1 MGPAKDE
8 LPGCGRRRLSVSVGG
23 RTDLRPVSSSPF
35 FLPIFP
41 PTTHEGQADAT
52 SCEARD
58 IRVER
63 KIKMGR
69 RKPRPMKCGDL
80 EPPEGTADATEL
92 GGDRQNASAMCCMTN
107 FCPDGNYLLCNAA
120 MQMLHCVC
128 EWPQLPSTVPLTTC
142 PQTGLEY
149 FWVRMRVCAKIE
161 RYRGFVAMFWRER
174 SLSHRCYMAG
184 SQGLTSFTP
193 IPAKSLMLRVTSVM
207 RRVSAVAA
215 I

>member
-1 MGPAKDE
+1 
-8 LPGCGRRRLSVSVGG
+8 
-23 RTDLRPVSSSPF
+23 
-35 FLPIFP
+35 
-41 PTTHEGQADAT
+41 
-52 SCEARD
+52 
-58 IRVER
+58 
-63 KIKMGR
+63 MGR

-80 EPPEGTADATEL
+80 EPQRGTADATEL
-92 GGDRQNASAMCCMTN
+92 GGDRQNASAMCANMTN

-174 SLSHRCYMAG
+174 SLSPPLLHGRIPRIDEFHAHPRKILDVARDECHATGERRCRDIGVVDRLGVRHMPFG
-184 SQGLTSFTP
+184 CL
-193 IPAKSLMLRVTSVM
+193 
-207 RRVSAVAA
+207 
-215 I
+215 